1 MLHYYKELQNFVQRM
16 VGNREYATE
25 IVQETYT
32 KALEVDSKIIINN
45 ERAFLYKIAKN
56 IVIDDSRKNSK
67 FQKVIFEEEEYT
79 IPKEEQ
85 PEEQILNIL
94 KENLIKEAIEKLPSR
109 SKQAFVLHF
118 IKGFTR
124 QQIAQKMGIS
134 TNAAQKH
141 ITRATQKIKEQI
153 SLQDW
158 DINE

>member
-32 KALEVDSKIIINN
+32 KALEVDSKITINN

-67 FQKVIFEEEEYT
+67 IQKVIFEEEEYT

-85 PEEQILNIL
+85 PEELILNIL
-94 KENLIKEAIEKLPSR
+94 KENLIKDAIEKLPSR

-124 QQIAQKMGIS
+124 HQIAQKMGIS